1 MPNSEKD
8 ILTSFPNPYRRKTYT
23 VSVTQ
28 DVTIGRRA
36 YQFVVRYIPDKLLLD
51 NQGLNS
57 YLRQRE
63 AGRAETLAHDI
74 MEDIMD
80 QIIPKWIEVNLR
92 QKHNKFGQNIRVT
105 MTDRQ
110 PGWEDDAFLN
120 RLPPVFIGG

>member
-23 VSVTQ
+23 VSVRQ
-28 DVTIGRRA
+28 DVTIGRRDYLFA
-36 YQFVVRYIPDKLLLD
+36 LRYIPDKMLLD
-51 NQGLNS
+51 NGGLNS
-57 YLRQRE
+57 YLDQRE
-63 AGRAETLAHDI
+63 AGRTETLAHDI

-92 QKHNKFGQNIRVT
+92 QKHNKFGQNILVT